1 MSDIGERPLGARD
14 KTLAGVL
21 LAIPLLALLI
31 VPIYARSSPYLWG
44 FPFFY
49 WYQLLWVFIAAA
61 CTQAAFIV
69 VRRARARRSELD
81 AEAGPHR
88 GGRP

>member
-49 WYQLLWVFIAAA
+49 WYQLLWVPISSFL
-61 CTQAAFIV
+61 TYLV
-69 VRRARARRSELD
+69 YRTTRHD
-81 AEAGPHR
+81 D
-88 GGRP
+88 

>member
-1 MSDIGERPLGARD
+1 MSDIGARPLGARD
-14 KTLAGVL
+14 KILAGVL

-31 VPIYARSSPYLWG
+31 VPIYARSSPKLWG

-61 CTQAAFIV
+61 FTEAAYLV
-69 VRRARARRSELD
+69 VRRSRSGREDL
-81 AEAGPHR
+81 EHR
-88 GGRP
+88 P